1 MEARALRMESSKPRP
16 ERAPEPCIIVGDS
29 LAMRDLLEAVARIG
43 PRDTSLLLQ
52 HGETGTGRELI
63 ASLVHE
69 HGSRPSGSLV
79 RFNCAAIPGDLAE
92 AGAGGAFTG
101 AGQARPGFFAL
112 ADGWRGRSQPVD
124 AGRAERIDVRV
135 VACANCDLDAKVR
148 GGGFRE
154 DPDYRLAAIELFVP
168 PLRDRREDIPALA
181 AEFTRRYGQR
191 FGNEQSGLS
200 PALVEALSHLHFAA
214 NGDLGD
220 HPSPALPDRTLL
232 LCWPSWGA

>member
-1 MEARALRMESSKPRP
+1 
-16 ERAPEPCIIVGDS
+16 
-29 LAMRDLLEAVARIG
+29 MRDLLEAVARIG
-43 PRDTSLLLQ
+43 PRDTSLLL
-52 HGETGTGRELI
+52 HGETGTGKELI

-69 HGSRPSGSLV
+69 HGSPSSGSLV

-92 AGAGGAFTG
+92 AGLLGGARGAFTG
-101 AGQARPGFFAL
+101 GGQARPGFFAL

-124 AGRAERIDVRV
+124 AERAERIDVRV
-135 VACANCDLDAKVR
+135 VACANCELDAKAR
-148 GGGFRE
+148 GGRFRE

-191 FGNEQSGLS
+191 FGNEQGGLS

-232 LCWPSWGA
+232 LCWPSSGA